1 MFKLKEPYV
10 IIAVGIPLSGKSSYF
25 SKNYPDASVICR
37 DSIILEISGI
47 KDYNKAFKEVNHREV
62 DDLLRF
68 RLKDNSNRNI
78 NTIVDMTHMSAKR
91 RRFNLSF
98 FKKDYYKVAIVFPFI
113 DKHEWK
119 IRNEKRKLEENK
131 DISWDIMENMIKS
144 YTFPKKEEGFN
155 KIISL

>member
-1 MFKLKEPYV
+1 
-10 IIAVGIPLSGKSSYF
+10 
-25 SKNYPDASVICR
+25 
-37 DSIILEISGI
+37 
-47 KDYNKAFKEVNHREV
+47 
-62 DDLLRF
+62 
-68 RLKDNSNRNI
+68 
-78 NTIVDMTHMSAKR
+78 MSAKR

-155 KIISL
+155 KIITL